1 LIDYFHFFRER
12 NKNGRETILEN
23 CGEEDWGSWRRGR
36 WDGVGSVNF
45 IIVDQL

>member
-23 CGEEDWGSWRRGR
+23 CGEEDWEVGGEV
-36 WDGVGSVNF
+36 DGMEWEVL
-45 IIVDQL
+45 ILLL